1 MEPLS
6 CIVPDHA
13 PSTEVRALTRPAP
26 VAAQDRDLLLL
37 LRDLARRTQL
47 SAPMTVEHA
56 CSLADPSS
64 PTAWGL
70 ALMRT
75 LSHAA
80 TRPFVFH
87 PRGEPRAGFDEAWLI
102 SLLRSLQRGDTGSAR
117 LLIGSRIGR
126 LGRRPVAFLA
136 QGFAARLA
144 QGGLD
149 GSNLEAF

>member
-1 MEPLS
+1 M
-6 CIVPDHA
+6 I
-13 PSTEVRALTRPAP
+13 
-26 VAAQDRDLLLL
+26 
-37 LRDLARRTQL
+37 RDLARRTQL
-47 SAPMTVEHA
+47 SAPMPLEHA

-70 ALMRT
+70 ALLRT
-75 LSHAA
+75 LSHAT

-102 SLLRSLQRGDTGSAR
+102 SLVRCLQRGDAGSAR
-117 LLIGSRIGR
+117 LLIGGRIGR

-144 QGGLD
+144 QAGLD
-149 GSNLEAF
+149 GDRLEAF